1 MQKKVFAAVVLT
13 AAMAS
18 LFAYNPPAGG
28 QNLFRITE
36 PQLLT
41 GAGSSAGGALFGVT
55 PASIVNNPALTA
67 YEQRI
72 VLDAAGTLLFDSKDD
87 DHSIGGAFEGG
98 LLIPTKWGVWSSILQ
113 GVFVPYYDMQL
124 GNSWTATTSFSKDI
138 TDTLS
143 VGALANLGVFY
154 GYDSDWMASV
164 GFGAL
169 YRAGT
174 ISFMKDVRFGA
185 SLLNLGKM
193 YSNSTVLGITGD
205 DADLWPGVAT
215 PRFGAAATLLSAG
228 VMNLG
233 TSLDVS
239 APAFQNFVLDAGL
252 QMEFAGIVKVSSS
265 WEYDAREFSNDAKNI
280 MPSIGV
286 SVKFLFNSK
295 DGSMMAQHG
304 WQQSEMT
311 VSSGWQQLYKN
322 VNAVSAGAVLDLGLK
337 DTTAPEITLWGDNK

>member
-1 MQKKVFAAVVLT
+1 MEVYHMQKKVFAAVVLT

-154 GYDSDWMASV
+154 GYDSDWMGSV

-174 ISFMKDVRFGA
+174 ISFMKDVRFG
-185 SLLNLGKM
+185 
-193 YSNSTVLGITGD
+193 
-205 DADLWPGVAT
+205 
-215 PRFGAAATLLSAG
+215 
-228 VMNLG
+228 
-233 TSLDVS
+233 
-239 APAFQNFVLDAGL
+239 
-252 QMEFAGIVKVSSS
+252 
-265 WEYDAREFSNDAKNI
+265 
-280 MPSIGV
+280 
-286 SVKFLFNSK
+286 
-295 DGSMMAQHG
+295 
-304 WQQSEMT
+304 
-311 VSSGWQQLYKN
+311 
-322 VNAVSAGAVLDLGLK
+322 
-337 DTTAPEITLWGDNK
+337 